1 MSAGE
6 VLSERTVAAW
16 AGHRLY
22 NGYGPTEC
30 TVGATLG
37 PVAHRGPVTIGLPMA
52 GKTVRILDP
61 RLRPVPTGV
70 VGELYVGGAGL
81 ARGYH
86 GAPAATAGR
95 FVADP
100 FAPGARLFRTGDLAQ
115 VRADGSVEYVGRSD
129 DQVQINGVRVEPS
142 EVDAALAA
150 APSIRTSAT
159 VPIRQSNGERTLVSY
174 VVARAGADLDA
185 AQVRA
190 DLARLL
196 PRHLVPSAVVN
207 VERIPTTP
215 GGKVD
220 RAALPDPYLGVLDQ
234 ETTPPQGPVERA
246 VAAAMADVLGRG
258 SVPRD
263 RNFFELGGTSLGI
276 VRLAARLRDDHGYDV
291 ALREL
296 LADPS
301 VASIAD
307 RVVAGSVEADPLAT
321 VVALNDPVNPAEPP
335 LFCVHPLSGLAW
347 SYAGLA
353 GSTGGRPLYGL
364 QPRVRRNARRVI
376 GELAGALRRPRARA
390 IQPQGP
396 LPPAGMV
403 AGRKHRARDGGAV
416 ARHRR
421 GRGEPDHPGRDGR
434 PPAVLDAGA
443 PDTRRSR
450 SCRTGWTRGP
460 PSECCAPARP
470 SRRWRTATDP
480 AYSTAM

>member
-1 MSAGE
+1 MRVRTAGGSRPRRHPGLRARVDLRRHRPAGLVEREGVTHVNLTPTVLATLDPAAFSRSLTVVSAGE

-258 SVPRD
+258 SVP
-263 RNFFELGGTSLGI
+263 GTGTS
-276 VRLAARLRDDHGYDV
+276 
-291 ALREL
+291 
-296 LADPS
+296 S
-301 VASIAD
+301 NS
-307 RVVAGSVEADPLAT
+307 
-321 VVALNDPVNPAEPP
+321 AEPP
-335 LFCVHPLSGLAW
+335 WA
-347 SYAGLA
+347 SYDWRRDCATTTATTWRCANFSLI
-353 GSTGGRPLYGL
+353 RPS
-364 QPRVRRNARRVI
+364 PRSRI
-376 GELAGALRRPRARA
+376 ESS
-390 IQPQGP
+390 
-396 LPPAGMV
+396 
-403 AGRKHRARDGGAV
+403 
-416 ARHRR
+416 
-421 GRGEPDHPGRDGR
+421 
-434 PPAVLDAGA
+434 PAVS
-443 PDTRRSR
+443 RRIRSR
-450 SCRTGWTRGP
+450 P
-460 PSECCAPARP
+460 
-470 SRRWRTATDP
+470 
-480 AYSTAM
+480 